1 MNFRRRGA
9 RHDDPEVNL
18 IPMIDVLLVIVIFL
32 TVTTTYSRFSELQ
45 INLPKAD
52 AEKPLDRPEQINVAV
67 DTTGR
72 YVVNKT
78 PVAFTTVDGL
88 ATELSIVSRCLR
100 GVAADLGWRR
110 AARRGRRS
118 LPSRS
123 AIFRGAG
130 WAVAAMGYA
139 LLLCMHGWFATAL
152 VGLDLYGADW
162 APGDVEQL
170 SRASGA
176 LLGML
181 VGGALLLRRQPR
193 LGACL
198 AAAGAIATAGLMW
211 WLIPLLGPVAIAVTT
226 AVTVLA
232 RRRRTT
238 LST

>member
-1 MNFRRRGA
+1 MSGDRLARWWVERYTRGLDPAVRDARRA
-9 RHDDPEVNL
+9 
-18 IPMIDVLLVIVIFL
+18 
-32 TVTTTYSRFSELQ
+32 ELASD
-45 INLPKAD
+45 LW
-52 AEKPLDRPEQINVAV
+52 EHRVAA
-67 DTTGR
+67 G
-72 YVVNKT
+72 
-78 PVAFTTVDGL
+78 DGL